1 VAWTVAPKDYVV
13 TYGEGIPQ
21 PTQRRYPLR
30 LMAAAAALWFNRR
43 HPDAPRYTT
52 MKL

>member
-1 VAWTVAPKDYVV
+1 ML

-21 PTQRRYPLR
+21 PRQRRYPFR
-30 LMAAAAALWFNRR
+30 LMALLAALWFNRR
-43 HPDAPRYTT
+43 HPDAPRYGT